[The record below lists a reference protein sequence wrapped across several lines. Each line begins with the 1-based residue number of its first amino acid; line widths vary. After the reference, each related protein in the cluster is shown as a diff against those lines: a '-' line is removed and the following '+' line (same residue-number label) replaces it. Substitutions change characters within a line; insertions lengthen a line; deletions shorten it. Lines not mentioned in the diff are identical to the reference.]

1 MVSINELKNFITST
15 FCTDLFTKLE
25 ECSPHIV
32 FNKNENIQMQNIFAQ
47 MLNNA
52 NLATTD
58 FLKLTESDKERL
70 IRYALLRLSTE
81 IQSNSEDNNEDKEP
95 DELISYSYDMLII
108 IQLLIEYYLFT
119 NKSKD
124 DFMFFLKKQRIPSAK
139 KFFEELSAIFH
150 KI

>member
-25 ECSPHIV
+25 ECSPNIV

-124 DFMFFLKKQRIPSAK
+124 DFMLFLKKQRIPSAK
-139 KFFEELSAIFH
+139 KFFEELSAIFY